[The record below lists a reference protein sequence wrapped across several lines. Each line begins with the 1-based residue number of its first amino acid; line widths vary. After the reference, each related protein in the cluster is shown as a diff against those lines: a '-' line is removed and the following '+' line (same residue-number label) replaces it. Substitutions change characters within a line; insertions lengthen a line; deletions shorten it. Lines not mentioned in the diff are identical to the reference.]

1 MAKKTTFLQGT
12 GTYTVS
18 PVPQLETLYKVSQI
32 LSTGT
37 HQQEALASVL
47 DMLDKDLGL
56 ARGTIT
62 LLSLDGNEI
71 KIEAAHDLSPEQ
83 SRRITYRIG
92 EGVTGKVMQTG
103 KPMIVPKVSQEPL
116 FLNQQLKA

>member
-1 MAKKTTFLQGT
+1 MAKQTTFLQGT

-32 LSTGT
+32 LAAGT
-37 HQQEALASVL
+37 RQQEALAEVL

-62 LLSLDGNEI
+62 ILSLDGNEI
-71 KIEAAHDLSPEQ
+71 RIEAAHNLSQEQ

-92 EGVTGKVMQTG
+92 EGVTGRVMQSG
-103 KPMIVPKVSQEPL
+103 KASV
-116 FLNQQLKA
+116 